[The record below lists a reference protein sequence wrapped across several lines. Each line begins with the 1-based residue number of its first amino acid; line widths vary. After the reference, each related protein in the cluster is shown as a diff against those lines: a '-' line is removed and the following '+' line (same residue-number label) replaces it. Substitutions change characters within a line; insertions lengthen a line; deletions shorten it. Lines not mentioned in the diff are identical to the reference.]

1 MKVICA
7 FDSFKGCMTS
17 LEAGEAAKRG
27 VMSAMPGC
35 MVSVMPMAD
44 GGEGTI
50 DAIRSMTGGREVPIR
65 VLDPLIRER
74 KSKYVMDCDSATA
87 YVEIA
92 QCAGLTML
100 TPDERD
106 AMRTSSYGLGMAMAK
121 AIEAGAKHITICLGG
136 SATNDA
142 ALGALQALGLKVYTE
157 NGLLNRPV
165 TGADLINITDVD
177 SKALEQL
184 KSLCDITVLYDADIP
199 FCGPM
204 GAVRLYAP
212 QKGVKAEDLNGLER
226 GMENVREVVER
237 KTGVKAESVK
247 GAGAAGGAGY
257 GLAALA
263 GAKMESGID
272 YMLSLSDFDARLAET
287 SIVLTGEGKA
297 DIQTLQ
303 GKVSAGILSH
313 ARKRGVPVWLFA
325 GKVEDREALLNA
337 GFERVVD
344 INAAQ
349 DTAQDPMDN
358 TVARRRL
365 ENAVRCTA
373 EDKIKKL
380 RRLCEE
386 LRMCVLFL

>member
-27 VMSAMPGC
+27 VMGAMPGC

-50 DAIRSMTGGREVPIR
+50 DAIRSMIGGREVPIR
-65 VLDPLIRER
+65 VLDPLLRER
-74 KSKYVMDCDSATA
+74 ESEYVMDCDGETA
-87 YVEIA
+87 YIEMA

-106 AMRTSSYGLGMAMAK
+106 AMHTSSYGLGMAMVK

-136 SATNDA
+136 SATNDV
-142 ALGALQALGLKVYTE
+142 ALGALQALGLQIYTE

-177 SKALEQL
+177 STALEQL
-184 KSLCDITVLYDADIP
+184 KSQCDITVLYDADIP

-212 QKGVKAEDLNGLER
+212 QKGVKAEDLDGLER
-226 GMENVREVVER
+226 GMKNVREVVER
-237 KTGVKAESVK
+237 KTGIKTASVK

-257 GLAALA
+257 GLAAMA

-272 YMLSLSDFDARLAET
+272 YMLSLSGFDARLAET
-287 SIVLTGEGKA
+287 AIVLTGEGKA
-297 DIQTLQ
+297 DSQTLQ

-313 ARKRGVPVWLFA
+313 AWKRGVPVWLFA

-337 GFERVVD
+337 GFEKVVD
-344 INAAQ
+344 INAGQ

-380 RRLCEE
+380 RRLCD
-386 LRMCVLFL
+386 RS

>member
-1 MKVICA
+1 
-7 FDSFKGCMTS
+7 MTS
-17 LEAGEAAKRG
+17 LEAGEAAKHG
-27 VMSAMPGC
+27 MLSAMPGC

-50 DAIRSMTGGREVPIR
+50 DAIRSMTGGCEVPIR

-142 ALGALQALGLKVYTE
+142 ALGALQALGLQIYTE

-177 SKALEQL
+177 STALEQL
-184 KSLCDITVLYDADIP
+184 KSQCDITVLYDADIP

-212 QKGVKAEDLNGLER
+212 QKGVKAEDLDILER
-226 GMENVREVVER
+226 GMKNVLEVIER

-272 YMLSLSDFDARLAET
+272 YMLSLSDFDAQLAET
-287 SIVLTGEGKA
+287 TIVLTGEGKA

-344 INAAQ
+344 INAGQ

-380 RRLCEE
+380 RRLCD
-386 LRMCVLFL
+386 RS

>member
-27 VMSAMPGC
+27 VMGAMPGC

-65 VLDPLIRER
+65 VLDPLLRER
-74 KSKYVMDCDSATA
+74 ESEYVMDCDGETA
-87 YVEIA
+87 YIEMA

-100 TPDERD
+100 TPGERD
-106 AMRTSSYGLGMAMAK
+106 AMHTSSYGLGMAMAK

-142 ALGALQALGLKVYTE
+142 ALGALQAFGLQIYTE

-177 SKALEQL
+177 STALEQL
-184 KSLCDITVLYDADIP
+184 KSQCDITVLYDADIP

-212 QKGVKAEDLNGLER
+212 QKGVKAEVLDGLER
-226 GMENVREVVER
+226 GMKNVREVVER
-237 KTGVKAESVK
+237 ETGIKTASVK

-257 GLAALA
+257 GLAAMA

-272 YMLSLSDFDARLAET
+272 YMLSLSGFDARLDET
-287 SIVLTGEGKA
+287 AIVLTGEGKA
-297 DIQTLQ
+297 DSQTLQ

-313 ARKRGVPVWLFA
+313 TRKRGVPVWLFA
-325 GKVEDREALLNA
+325 GKVEDSEELLNA
-337 GFERVVD
+337 GFEKVVD
-344 INAAQ
+344 INAGQ
-349 DTAQDPMDN
+349 DTAQDPMN
-358 TVARRRL
+358 NATARQRL
-365 ENAVRCTA
+365 ENAVRRTV

-380 RRLCEE
+380 RRLCD
-386 LRMCVLFL
+386 RS

>member
-1 MKVICA
+1 
-7 FDSFKGCMTS
+7 MTS
-17 LEAGEAAKRG
+17 LEAGEAAKHG
-27 VMSAMPGC
+27 MLSAMPGC

-50 DAIRSMTGGREVPIR
+50 DAIRSMTGGCEVPIR
-65 VLDPLIRER
+65 VLDPLLCERE
-74 KSKYVMDCDSATA
+74 SKFVMDCDGETA

-121 AIEAGAKHITICLGG
+121 AIEAGTKHITICLGG

-142 ALGALQALGLKVYTE
+142 AMGALQAFGLKVYTRD
-157 NGLLNRPV
+157 GTLNRPV

-177 SKALEQL
+177 STALEQL
-184 KSLCDITVLYDADIP
+184 KSQCDITVLYDADIP

-212 QKGVKAEDLNGLER
+212 QKSVKAMDLDGLER
-226 GMENVREVVER
+226 GMKNVLEVIEL
-237 KTGVKAESVK
+237 KTGVKAASAK

-257 GLAALA
+257 GLAAMT

-272 YMLSLSDFDARLAET
+272 YMLSLSDFDAILDET
-287 SIVLTGEGKA
+287 AIVLTGEGKA
-297 DIQTLQ
+297 DSQTLQ

-313 ARKRGVPVWLFA
+313 ARNRGVPVWLFA
-325 GKVEDREALLNA
+325 GKVENKDALLKA
-337 GFERVVD
+337 GFEEIID
-344 INAAQ
+344 INAGQ
-349 DTAQDPMDN
+349 DTGQDSLN
-358 TVARRRL
+358 NAIAKQRL
-365 ENAVRCTA
+365 ENAVRRTV

-380 RRLCEE
+380 RRLCD
-386 LRMCVLFL
+386 RS

>member
-17 LEAGEAAKRG
+17 LEAGEAAKHG
-27 VMSAMPGC
+27 MLSAMPGC

-50 DAIRSMTGGREVPIR
+50 DAIRSMIGGREVPIR
-65 VLDPLIRER
+65 VLDPLLRER
-74 KSKYVMDCDSATA
+74 ESEYVMDCDGETA
-87 YVEIA
+87 YIEMA

-106 AMRTSSYGLGMAMAK
+106 AMHTSSYGLGMAMAK

-142 ALGALQALGLKVYTE
+142 ALGALQALGLQIYTE

-165 TGADLINITDVD
+165 IGADLINITDVD
-177 SKALEQL
+177 STALEQL
-184 KSLCDITVLYDADIP
+184 KSQCDITVLYDADIP

-212 QKGVKAEDLNGLER
+212 QKSVKAMDLDGLER
-226 GMENVREVVER
+226 GMKNVLEVIEL
-237 KTGVKAESVK
+237 KTGVKAASAK

-257 GLAALA
+257 GLAAMT

-287 SIVLTGEGKA
+287 AIVLTGEGKA
-297 DIQTLQ
+297 DSQTLQ

-313 ARKRGVPVWLFA
+313 ARNRGVPVWLFA
-325 GKVEDREALLNA
+325 GKVENKDALLKA
-337 GFERVVD
+337 GFEEIID
-344 INAAQ
+344 INAGQ
-349 DTAQDPMDN
+349 DTGQDSLN
-358 TVARRRL
+358 NAIAKQRL
-365 ENAVRCTA
+365 ENAVRRTV

-380 RRLCEE
+380 RRLCD
-386 LRMCVLFL
+386 RS

>member
-27 VMSAMPGC
+27 VMGAMPGC

-65 VLDPLIRER
+65 VLDPLLRER
-74 KSKYVMDCDSATA
+74 ESEYVMDCDGATA
-87 YVEIA
+87 YIEMA

-100 TPDERD
+100 TPGERD
-106 AMRTSSYGLGMAMAK
+106 AMHTSSYGLGMAMAK

-142 ALGALQALGLKVYTE
+142 ALGALQALGLKVYTRD
-157 NGLLNRPV
+157 GILNRPV
-165 TGADLINITDVD
+165 TGTYLIDITDIDATELD
-177 SKALEQL
+177 SL
-184 KSLCDITVLYDADIP
+184 KIQCDITVLYDADIP

-212 QKGVKAEDLNGLER
+212 QKGVKAEDLDGLER
-226 GMENVREVVER
+226 GMKNVREVVER
-237 KTGVKAESVK
+237 KTGIKTASVK

-257 GLAALA
+257 GLAAMA

-272 YMLSLSDFDARLAET
+272 YMLSLSGFDARLAET
-287 SIVLTGEGKA
+287 AIVLTGEGKA
-297 DIQTLQ
+297 DSQTLQ

-313 ARKRGVPVWLFA
+313 TRKRGVPVWLFA
-325 GKVEDREALLNA
+325 GKVEDREELLNA
-337 GFERVVD
+337 GFEKVVD
-344 INAAQ
+344 INAGQ

-365 ENAVRCTA
+365 ENAVRRA
-373 EDKIKKL
+373 VEDKIKKL
-380 RRLCEE
+380 RRLCD
-386 LRMCVLFL
+386 RS

>member
-50 DAIRSMTGGREVPIR
+50 DAIRSMTGGCEVPIQ
-65 VLDPLIRER
+65 VLDPLLRECE
-74 KSKYVMDCDSATA
+74 SEYVMDCDSDTA
-87 YVEIA
+87 YIEMA

-100 TPDERD
+100 TPGERD
-106 AMRTSSYGLGMAMAK
+106 AMHTSSYGLGMAMVK

-136 SATNDA
+136 SATNDVA
-142 ALGALQALGLKVYTE
+142 MGALQALGLRVYTRD
-157 NGLLNRPV
+157 GILNRPV

-177 SKALEQL
+177 STALEQL
-184 KSLCDITVLYDADIP
+184 KSQCDITVLYDADIP

-212 QKGVKAEDLNGLER
+212 QKGVKAMDLDGLER
-226 GMENVREVVER
+226 GMKNVLEVIEL
-237 KTGVKAESVK
+237 KTGVKAASVK

-257 GLAALA
+257 GLAAIA

-272 YMLSLSDFDARLAET
+272 YMLSLSDFDAILDET
-287 SIVLTGEGKA
+287 AIVLTGEGKA
-297 DIQTLQ
+297 DSQTLQ

-313 ARKRGVPVWLFA
+313 ARNRGVPVWLFA
-325 GKVEDREALLNA
+325 GKVENKDALLKA
-337 GFERVVD
+337 GFGKVID
-344 INAAQ
+344 INAGQ
-349 DTAQDPMDN
+349 DTAQDSLN
-358 TVARRRL
+358 NAIALQRL
-365 ENAVRCTA
+365 ENAVRRTA

-380 RRLCEE
+380 RRLCD
-386 LRMCVLFL
+386 RS

>member
-27 VMSAMPGC
+27 VMGAMPGC

-65 VLDPLIRER
+65 VLDPLLRER
-74 KSKYVMDCDSATA
+74 ESEYVMDCDSESA
-87 YVEIA
+87 YVEMA

-100 TPDERD
+100 APDERD

-142 ALGALQALGLKVYTE
+142 ALGALQALGLKVYTRD
-157 NGLLNRPV
+157 GILNRPV
-165 TGADLINITDVD
+165 TGTDLIDITEIDATELD
-177 SKALEQL
+177 SL
-184 KSLCDITVLYDADIP
+184 KIQCDITVLYDADIP

-212 QKGVKAEDLNGLER
+212 QKGVKAEDLDILER
-226 GMENVREVVER
+226 GMKNVREEVER
-237 KTGVKAESVK
+237 KTGIKTASVK

-257 GLAALA
+257 GLAAMA

-272 YMLSLSDFDARLAET
+272 YMLSLSGFYARLDET
-287 SIVLTGEGKA
+287 AIVLTGEGKA
-297 DIQTLQ
+297 DSQTLQ

-313 ARKRGVPVWLFA
+313 AWKRGVPVWLFA
-325 GKVEDREALLNA
+325 GKVENREALLNA
-337 GFERVVD
+337 GFEKVVD
-344 INAAQ
+344 INAGQ

-380 RRLCEE
+380 RRLCD
-386 LRMCVLFL
+386 RS

>member
-27 VMSAMPGC
+27 VMGAMPGC

-65 VLDPLIRER
+65 VLDPLLRER
-74 KSKYVMDCDSATA
+74 ESEYVMDCDSESA
-87 YVEIA
+87 YVEMA

-100 TPDERD
+100 APDERD
-106 AMRTSSYGLGMAMAK
+106 AMHTSSYGLGMAMAK

-142 ALGALQALGLKVYTE
+142 ALGALQALGLQIYTE

-177 SKALEQL
+177 STALEQL
-184 KSLCDITVLYDADIP
+184 KSQCDITVLYDADIP

-212 QKGVKAEDLNGLER
+212 QKGVKAEDLDILER
-226 GMENVREVVER
+226 GMKNVREVVER
-237 KTGVKAESVK
+237 KTGIKTASVK

-257 GLAALA
+257 GLAAMA

-272 YMLSLSDFDARLAET
+272 YMLSLSDFDAILDET
-287 SIVLTGEGKA
+287 AIVLTGEGKA
-297 DIQTLQ
+297 DSQTLQ
-303 GKVSAGILSH
+303 GKVSAGILNH
-313 ARKRGVPVWLFA
+313 ARNRGVPVWLFA
-325 GKVEDREALLNA
+325 GKVENKDALLKA
-337 GFERVVD
+337 GFEEIID
-344 INAAQ
+344 INAGQDAGQ
-349 DTAQDPMDN
+349 DTAQDSLN
-358 TVARRRL
+358 NAIAKQRL
-365 ENAVRCTA
+365 ENAVRRTV

-380 RRLCEE
+380 RRQCD
-386 LRMCVLFL
+386 RS

>member
-17 LEAGEAAKRG
+17 LEAGEAAKHG
-27 VMSAMPGC
+27 ILSAMLDC

-50 DAIRSMTGGREVPIR
+50 DAIRSMTSGREVPIR
-65 VLDPLIRER
+65 VLDPLLRER
-74 KSKYVMDCDSATA
+74 ECEYVMDCDSESA
-87 YVEIA
+87 YVEMA

-100 TPDERD
+100 APDERD

-142 ALGALQALGLKVYTE
+142 ALGALQALGLQIYTE

-177 SKALEQL
+177 STALEQL
-184 KSLCDITVLYDADIP
+184 KSQCDITVLYDADIP

-212 QKGVKAEDLNGLER
+212 QKGVKAEDLDGLER
-226 GMENVREVVER
+226 GMKNVREVVER
-237 KTGVKAESVK
+237 KTGIKTASEK

-257 GLAALA
+257 GLAAMA

-272 YMLSLSDFDARLAET
+272 YMLSLSGFDARLAET
-287 SIVLTGEGKA
+287 AIVLTGEGKA
-297 DIQTLQ
+297 DSQTLQ

-313 ARKRGVPVWLFA
+313 ARNRGVPVWLFA

-344 INAAQ
+344 INAGQ

-380 RRLCEE
+380 RRLCD
-386 LRMCVLFL
+386 RS

>member
-1 MKVICA
+1 
-7 FDSFKGCMTS
+7 MTS

-27 VMSAMPGC
+27 LMSAMPGC

-65 VLDPLIRER
+65 VLDPLLREHE
-74 KSKYVMDCDSATA
+74 SEYVMDCDGETV
-87 YVEIA
+87 YIEMA

-100 TPDERD
+100 TPGERD
-106 AMRTSSYGLGMAMAK
+106 AMHTSSYGLGMAMVK

-136 SATNDA
+136 SATNDVA
-142 ALGALQALGLKVYTE
+142 MGALQALGLRVYTRD
-157 NGLLNRPV
+157 GILNRPV

-177 SKALEQL
+177 STALEQL
-184 KSLCDITVLYDADIP
+184 KSQCDITVLYDADIP

-212 QKGVKAEDLNGLER
+212 QKGVKAMDLDDLER
-226 GMENVREVVER
+226 GMKNVLEVIEL
-237 KTGVKAESVK
+237 KTGVKAASVK

-257 GLAALA
+257 GLAAMA

-272 YMLSLSDFDARLAET
+272 YMLSLSDFDAILDET
-287 SIVLTGEGKA
+287 AIVLTGEGKA
-297 DIQTLQ
+297 DSQTLQ

-313 ARKRGVPVWLFA
+313 ARNRGVPVWLFS
-325 GKVEDREALLNA
+325 GKVENKDALLKAGFGKIIVINA
-337 GFERVVD
+337 GQDAE
-344 INAAQ
+344 Q
-349 DTAQDPMDN
+349 DTAQDSLN
-358 TVARRRL
+358 NAIARQRL
-365 ENAVRCTA
+365 ENAVRRTV

-380 RRLCEE
+380 RRLCD
-386 LRMCVLFL
+386 RS

>member
-65 VLDPLIRER
+65 VLDPLLREHE
-74 KSKYVMDCDSATA
+74 SEYVMDCDGETA
-87 YVEIA
+87 YIEMA

-100 TPDERD
+100 IPGERD
-106 AMRTSSYGLGMAMAK
+106 AMRTSSYGLGMAMVK

-142 ALGALQALGLKVYTE
+142 AMGALQALGLKVYTRD
-157 NGLLNRPV
+157 GILNRPV

-177 SKALEQL
+177 STALEQL
-184 KSLCDITVLYDADIP
+184 KSQCDITVLYDADIP

-212 QKGVKAEDLNGLER
+212 QKGVKAEDLDGLER
-226 GMENVREVVER
+226 GMKNVREVVER
-237 KTGVKAESVK
+237 KTGIKTASVK

-257 GLAALA
+257 GLAAMA

-272 YMLSLSDFDARLAET
+272 YMLSLSDFDAILDET
-287 SIVLTGEGKA
+287 AIVLTGEGKA
-297 DIQTLQ
+297 DSQTLQ

-313 ARKRGVPVWLFA
+313 ARNRGVPVWLFA
-325 GKVEDREALLNA
+325 GKVENKDALLKA
-337 GFERVVD
+337 GFGKIID
-344 INAAQ
+344 INAGQDAEQ
-349 DTAQDPMDN
+349 DTAQDSLN
-358 TVARRRL
+358 NAIARQRL
-365 ENAVRCTA
+365 ENAVRRTV

-380 RRLCEE
+380 RRLCD
-386 LRMCVLFL
+386 RS

>member
-50 DAIRSMTGGREVPIR
+50 DAIRSMTGGCEVPIR
-65 VLDPLIRER
+65 VLDPLLCERE
-74 KSKYVMDCDSATA
+74 SKFVMDCDGETA

-142 ALGALQALGLKVYTE
+142 ALGALQALGLQIYTE

-177 SKALEQL
+177 STALEQL
-184 KSLCDITVLYDADIP
+184 KSQCDITVLYDADIP

-212 QKGVKAEDLNGLER
+212 QKGVKAEDLDILER
-226 GMENVREVVER
+226 GMKNVLEVIER

-272 YMLSLSDFDARLAET
+272 YMLSLSDFDAQLAET
-287 SIVLTGEGKA
+287 TIVLTGEGKA

-344 INAAQ
+344 INAGQ

-380 RRLCEE
+380 RRLCD
-386 LRMCVLFL
+386 RS

>member
-50 DAIRSMTGGREVPIR
+50 DAIRSMTGGCEVPIR
-65 VLDPLIRER
+65 VLDPLLRECE
-74 KSKYVMDCDSATA
+74 SEYVMDCDSDTA
-87 YVEIA
+87 YIEMA

-100 TPDERD
+100 TPGERD
-106 AMRTSSYGLGMAMAK
+106 AMHTSSYGLGMAMVKAK
-121 AIEAGAKHITICLGG
+121 EAGAKHITICLGG
-136 SATNDA
+136 SATNDVA
-142 ALGALQALGLKVYTE
+142 MGALQALGLRVYTRD
-157 NGLLNRPV
+157 GILNRPV

-177 SKALEQL
+177 STALEQL
-184 KSLCDITVLYDADIP
+184 KSQCDITVLYDADIP

-212 QKGVKAEDLNGLER
+212 QKGVKAMDLDGLER
-226 GMENVREVVER
+226 GMKNVLEVIEL
-237 KTGVKAESVK
+237 KTGVKAASVK

-257 GLAALA
+257 GLAAIA

-272 YMLSLSDFDARLAET
+272 YMLSLSDFDAILDET
-287 SIVLTGEGKA
+287 AIVLTGEGKA
-297 DIQTLQ
+297 DSQTLQ

-313 ARKRGVPVWLFA
+313 ARNRGVPVWLFA
-325 GKVEDREALLNA
+325 GKVENKDALLKA
-337 GFERVVD
+337 GFGKVID
-344 INAAQ
+344 INAGQ
-349 DTAQDPMDN
+349 DTAQDSLN
-358 TVARRRL
+358 NAIARQRL
-365 ENAVRCTA
+365 ENAVRRTV

-380 RRLCEE
+380 RRLCD
-386 LRMCVLFL
+386 RS

>member
-65 VLDPLIRER
+65 VLDPLLRER
-74 KSKYVMDCDSATA
+74 ESEYVMDWDGATA
-87 YVEIA
+87 YIEMA

-142 ALGALQALGLKVYTE
+142 ALGALQAVGLKVYTRD
-157 NGLLNRPV
+157 GILNRPV
-165 TGADLINITDVD
+165 TGTDLIDITDIDATELD
-177 SKALEQL
+177 SL
-184 KSLCDITVLYDADIP
+184 KIQCDITVLYDADIP

-212 QKGVKAEDLNGLER
+212 QKGVKAEDLDGLER
-226 GMENVREVVER
+226 GMKNVREVVER
-237 KTGVKAESVK
+237 KTGIKTTSVK

-257 GLAALA
+257 GLEAIA

-272 YMLSLSDFDARLAET
+272 YMLSLSGFDAILDET
-287 SIVLTGEGKA
+287 AIVLTGEGKA
-297 DIQTLQ
+297 DSQTLQ

-313 ARKRGVPVWLFA
+313 AWKRGVPVWLFA

-337 GFERVVD
+337 GFEKVVD
-344 INAAQ
+344 INAGQ

-365 ENAVRCTA
+365 ENAVRRTV

-380 RRLCEE
+380 RRLCD
-386 LRMCVLFL
+386 RS

>member
-1 MKVICA
+1 
-7 FDSFKGCMTS
+7 MTS

-65 VLDPLIRER
+65 VLDPLLRER
-74 KSKYVMDCDSATA
+74 ESEYVMDCDSESA
-87 YVEIA
+87 YVEMA

-100 TPDERD
+100 APDERD

-136 SATNDA
+136 SVTNDA
-142 ALGALQALGLKVYTE
+142 AIGALQALGLQIYTE

-177 SKALEQL
+177 STALEQL
-184 KSLCDITVLYDADIP
+184 KSQCDITVLYDADIP

-212 QKGVKAEDLNGLER
+212 QKGVKAEDLDGLER
-226 GMENVREVVER
+226 GMKNVREVVER
-237 KTGVKAESVK
+237 KTGIKTASVK

-257 GLAALA
+257 GLAAMA

-272 YMLSLSDFDARLAET
+272 YMLSLSDFDAILDET
-287 SIVLTGEGKA
+287 AIVLTGEGKA
-297 DIQTLQ
+297 DSQTLQ
-303 GKVSAGILSH
+303 GKVSAGILNH

-337 GFERVVD
+337 GFEKVVD
-344 INAAQ
+344 INAGQ

-380 RRLCEE
+380 RRLCD
-386 LRMCVLFL
+386 RS

>member
-50 DAIRSMTGGREVPIR
+50 DAIRSMTGAREVPIR
-65 VLDPLIRER
+65 VLDPLLRER
-74 KSKYVMDCDSATA
+74 ESEYVMDCDGETA
-87 YVEIA
+87 YIEMA

-106 AMRTSSYGLGMAMAK
+106 AMHTSSYGLGMAMVK
-121 AIEAGAKHITICLGG
+121 AIESGAKHITICLGG
-136 SATNDA
+136 SATNDVA
-142 ALGALQALGLKVYTE
+142 IGTLQALGLRVYTRD
-157 NGLLNRPV
+157 GILNRPV

-177 SKALEQL
+177 STALEQL
-184 KSLCDITVLYDADIP
+184 KSQCDITVLYDADIP

-212 QKGVKAEDLNGLER
+212 QKGVKAENLDGLER
-226 GMENVREVVER
+226 GMENVREVIER
-237 KTGVKAESVK
+237 QTGVKAESVK

-272 YMLSLSDFDARLAET
+272 YMLSLSDFDVRLAET

-297 DIQTLQ
+297 DSQTLQ

-313 ARKRGVPVWLFA
+313 ARNRGVPVWLFA
-325 GKVEDREALLNA
+325 GKVEDREALLNS
-337 GFERVVD
+337 GFKKVVD
-344 INAAQ
+344 INAGQDSAQ
-349 DTAQDPMDN
+349 DSLDN
-358 TVARRRL
+358 AIAGQRL
-365 ENAVRCTA
+365 ENAVRRTV

-380 RRLCEE
+380 RRLCD
-386 LRMCVLFL
+386 RS

>member
-17 LEAGEAAKRG
+17 LEAGEAAKKG
-27 VMSAMPGC
+27 VMGAMPGC

-65 VLDPLIRER
+65 VLDPLLRER
-74 KSKYVMDCDSATA
+74 ESEYVMDCDGETA
-87 YVEIA
+87 YIEMA
-92 QCAGLTML
+92 QCSGLTML

-142 ALGALQALGLKVYTE
+142 ALGALQALGLKVYTRD
-157 NGLLNRPV
+157 GILNRPV
-165 TGADLINITDVD
+165 TGTDLIDITDIDATELD
-177 SKALEQL
+177 SL
-184 KSLCDITVLYDADIP
+184 KIQCDITVLYDADIP

-212 QKGVKAEDLNGLER
+212 QKGVKAEDLDGLER
-226 GMENVREVVER
+226 GMKNVREVVER
-237 KTGVKAESVK
+237 KTGIKTASVK

-257 GLAALA
+257 GLAAIA
-263 GAKMESGID
+263 GAKMESGIE
-272 YMLSLSDFDARLAET
+272 YMLSLSDFDAILDEIA
-287 SIVLTGEGKA
+287 IVLTGEGKA
-297 DIQTLQ
+297 DSQTLQ

-313 ARKRGVPVWLFA
+313 ARNQGVPVWLFS
-325 GKVEDREALLNA
+325 GKVENKDALLKA
-337 GFERVVD
+337 GFGKVID
-344 INAAQ
+344 INAGQ

-365 ENAVRCTA
+365 ENAVRRTV

-380 RRLCEE
+380 RRLCD
-386 LRMCVLFL
+386 RS

>member
-50 DAIRSMTGGREVPIR
+50 DAIRSMTGGCEVPIR
-65 VLDPLIRER
+65 VLDPLLRER
-74 KSKYVMDCDSATA
+74 ESEYVMDCDGATA
-87 YVEIA
+87 YIEMA

-100 TPDERD
+100 TPGERD
-106 AMRTSSYGLGMAMAK
+106 AMHTSSYGLGMAMAK

-136 SATNDA
+136 SATNDVA
-142 ALGALQALGLKVYTE
+142 MGALQALGLKVYTRD
-157 NGLLNRPV
+157 GILNRPV
-165 TGADLINITDVD
+165 TGTDLIDITDIDATELD
-177 SKALEQL
+177 SL
-184 KSLCDITVLYDADIP
+184 KIQCDITVLYDADIP

-212 QKGVKAEDLNGLER
+212 QKGVKAMDLDGLER
-226 GMENVREVVER
+226 GMKNVLEVIEL
-237 KTGVKAESVK
+237 KTGVKAASVK

-257 GLAALA
+257 GLAAIA

-272 YMLSLSDFDARLAET
+272 YMLSLSDFDAILDET
-287 SIVLTGEGKA
+287 AIVLTGEGKA
-297 DIQTLQ
+297 DSQTLQ

-313 ARKRGVPVWLFA
+313 ARNRGVPVWLFA
-325 GKVEDREALLNA
+325 GKVENKDALLKA
-337 GFERVVD
+337 GFGKVID
-344 INAAQ
+344 INAGQ
-349 DTAQDPMDN
+349 DTAQDSLN
-358 TVARRRL
+358 NAIALQRL
-365 ENAVRCTA
+365 ENAVRRTA

-380 RRLCEE
+380 RRLCD
-386 LRMCVLFL
+386 RS

>member
-27 VMSAMPGC
+27 VISAMPGC
-35 MVSVMPMAD
+35 KVSVMPMAD

-65 VLDPLIRER
+65 VLDPLLRER
-74 KSKYVMDCDSATA
+74 ESEYVMDCDGEIA
-87 YVEIA
+87 YIEMA

-100 TPDERD
+100 APGERD

-121 AIEAGAKHITICLGG
+121 AMEAGAKRITICLGG

-142 ALGALQALGLKVYTE
+142 ALGALQALGLRVYTRD
-157 NGLLNRPV
+157 GILNRPV
-165 TGADLINITDVD
+165 TGTDLINITDVD
-177 SKALEQL
+177 STALEQL
-184 KSLCDITVLYDADIP
+184 KSQCDITVLYDADIP

-212 QKGVKAEDLNGLER
+212 QKGVKAEDLDGLER

-287 SIVLTGEGKA
+287 SIVMTGEGKA
-297 DIQTLQ
+297 DSQTLQ
-303 GKVSAGILSH
+303 GKVSAGILRH
-313 ARKRGVPVWLFA
+313 ARNRDVPVWLFA
-325 GKVEDREALLNA
+325 GKVEDREALLKA
-337 GFERVVD
+337 GFGKIID
-344 INAAQ
+344 INAGQDSAQ
-349 DTAQDPMDN
+349 DSLDN
-358 TVARRRL
+358 AIAGQRL
-365 ENAVRCTA
+365 ENAVRRTV

-380 RRLCEE
+380 RRLCD
-386 LRMCVLFL
+386 RS

>member
-17 LEAGEAAKRG
+17 LEADEAAKHG
-27 VMSAMPGC
+27 MLSAMPGC

-50 DAIRSMTGGREVPIR
+50 DAIRSMTGGREVPVR
-65 VLDPLIRER
+65 VLDPLLRER
-74 KSKYVMDCDSATA
+74 EAEYVMDYDSGTA
-87 YVEIA
+87 YVETA

-100 TPDERD
+100 IPDERD

-121 AIEAGAKHITICLGG
+121 AIESGAKRITICLGG

-142 ALGALQALGLKVYTE
+142 ALGALQTLGLQIYTDK
-157 NGLLNRPV
+157 GLLNRPV
-165 TGADLINITDVD
+165 TGADLIDITDVD
-177 SKALEQL
+177 SVALEQL

-212 QKGVKAEDLNGLER
+212 QKGVKSGNLDILER
-226 GMENVREVVER
+226 GMENVLGVIER
-237 KTGVKAESVK
+237 KTGVKAASVK

-263 GAKMESGID
+263 GGKMESGID
-272 YMLSLSDFDARLAET
+272 YMLALSDFDARLVET

-297 DIQTLQ
+297 DSQTLQ
-303 GKVSAGILSH
+303 GKVSAGILRH
-313 ARKRGVPVWLFA
+313 ARNRGVPVWLFA

-344 INAAQ
+344 INTGQ

-358 TVARRRL
+358 TIAGQRL

-373 EDKIKKL
+373 EDKIKEL
-380 RRLCEE
+380 RRLCD
-386 LRMCVLFL
+386 RS

>member
-50 DAIRSMTGGREVPIR
+50 DAIRSMTGGCEVPIR
-65 VLDPLIRER
+65 VLDPLLRER
-74 KSKYVMDCDSATA
+74 ESEYVMDCEGETA
-87 YVEIA
+87 YIEMA

-100 TPDERD
+100 TPGERD
-106 AMRTSSYGLGMAMAK
+106 AMHTSSYGLGMAMAK

-136 SATNDA
+136 SATNGA
-142 ALGALQALGLKVYTE
+142 ALGALQALGLQIYTE

-177 SKALEQL
+177 STALEQS
-184 KSLCDITVLYDADIP
+184 KSQCDITVLYDADIP

-212 QKGVKAEDLNGLER
+212 QKGVKAEDLDGLER
-226 GMENVREVVER
+226 GMKNVREVVER
-237 KTGVKAESVK
+237 KTGIKTASVK

-257 GLAALA
+257 GLAAMA

-272 YMLSLSDFDARLAET
+272 YMLSLSGFDARLAET
-287 SIVLTGEGKA
+287 AIVLTGEGKA
-297 DIQTLQ
+297 DSQTLQ

-313 ARKRGVPVWLFA
+313 AWKRGVPVWLFA
-325 GKVEDREALLNA
+325 GKVEDREALLNS
-337 GFERVVD
+337 GFEKVID
-344 INAAQ
+344 INAGQ

-365 ENAVRCTA
+365 ENAVRRTV

-380 RRLCEE
+380 RRLCD
-386 LRMCVLFL
+386 RS

>member
-65 VLDPLIRER
+65 VLDPLLRER
-74 KSKYVMDCDSATA
+74 ESEYVMDCDGETA
-87 YVEIA
+87 YIEMA

-100 TPDERD
+100 TPGERD
-106 AMRTSSYGLGMAMAK
+106 AMHTSSYGLGMAMVK

-136 SATNDA
+136 SATNDVA
-142 ALGALQALGLKVYTE
+142 MGALQALGLKVYTRD
-157 NGLLNRPV
+157 GILNRPV
-165 TGADLINITDVD
+165 TGTDLIDITDIDATELD
-177 SKALEQL
+177 SL
-184 KSLCDITVLYDADIP
+184 KIQCDITVLYDADIP

-212 QKGVKAEDLNGLER
+212 QKGVKAEDLDGLER
-226 GMENVREVVER
+226 GMKNVREVVER
-237 KTGVKAESVK
+237 KTGIKTASVK

-257 GLAALA
+257 GLAAMA

-272 YMLSLSDFDARLAET
+272 YMLSLSGFDARLAET
-287 SIVLTGEGKA
+287 AIVLTGEGKA
-297 DIQTLQ
+297 DSQTLQ

-313 ARKRGVPVWLFA
+313 AWKRGVPVWLFA
-325 GKVEDREALLNA
+325 GKVEDSEALLNS
-337 GFERVVD
+337 GFEKVID
-344 INAAQ
+344 INAGQ

-365 ENAVRCTA
+365 ENAVRRTV

-380 RRLCEE
+380 RRLCD
-386 LRMCVLFL
+386 RS

>member
-17 LEAGEAAKRG
+17 LEADEAAKHG
-27 VMSAMPGC
+27 MLSAMPGC

-50 DAIRSMTGGREVPIR
+50 DAIRSMTGGCEVPIR
-65 VLDPLIRER
+65 VLDPLLRER
-74 KSKYVMDCDSATA
+74 ESEYVMDCDGETA
-87 YVEIA
+87 YIEMA

-106 AMRTSSYGLGMAMAK
+106 AMHTSSYGLGMAMVK

-136 SATNDA
+136 SATNDVA
-142 ALGALQALGLKVYTE
+142 MGALQALGLRVYTRD
-157 NGLLNRPV
+157 GILNRPV

-177 SKALEQL
+177 STALEQL
-184 KSLCDITVLYDADIP
+184 KSQCDITVLYDADIP

-212 QKGVKAEDLNGLER
+212 QKGVKAMDLDGLER
-226 GMENVREVVER
+226 GMMNVLEVIEL
-237 KTGVKAESVK
+237 KTGVKAASVK

-257 GLAALA
+257 GLAAIA

-272 YMLSLSDFDARLAET
+272 YMLSLSDFDAQLAET
-287 SIVLTGEGKA
+287 TIVLTGEGKA
-297 DIQTLQ
+297 DSQTLQ

-313 ARKRGVPVWLFA
+313 ARNRGVPVWLFA
-325 GKVEDREALLNA
+325 GKVENKDALLKA
-337 GFERVVD
+337 GFGKVID
-344 INAAQ
+344 INAGQ
-349 DTAQDPMDN
+349 DTAQDSLN
-358 TVARRRL
+358 NAIALQRL
-365 ENAVRCTA
+365 ENAVRRTA

-380 RRLCEE
+380 RRLCD
-386 LRMCVLFL
+386 RS

>member
-1 MKVICA
+1 
-7 FDSFKGCMTS
+7 MTS

-35 MVSVMPMAD
+35 MVSVLPMAD

-50 DAIRSMTGGREVPIR
+50 DAIRSMTGGRDVPIR
-65 VLDPLIRER
+65 VLDPLLRER
-74 KSKYVMDCDSATA
+74 ESKYVMDCDGETA
-87 YVEIA
+87 YIEMA

-100 TPDERD
+100 TPGERD
-106 AMRTSSYGLGMAMAK
+106 AMHTSSYGLGMAK

-142 ALGALQALGLKVYTE
+142 ALGALQALGLKVYTRD
-157 NGLLNRPV
+157 GILNRPV
-165 TGADLINITDVD
+165 TGTDLIDITDIDATELD
-177 SKALEQL
+177 SL
-184 KSLCDITVLYDADIP
+184 KIQCDITVLYDADIP

-212 QKGVKAEDLNGLER
+212 QKGVKAMDLDGLER
-226 GMENVREVVER
+226 GMKNVLEVIEL
-237 KTGVKAESVK
+237 KTGVKAASVK

-272 YMLSLSDFDARLAET
+272 NMLSLSDFNAMLDGTA
-287 SIVLTGEGKA
+287 IVLTGEGKA
-297 DIQTLQ
+297 DSQTLQ

-325 GKVEDREALLNA
+325 GKVEDRAALLNS
-337 GFERVVD
+337 GFEKVVD
-344 INAAQ
+344 INAGQ
-349 DTAQDPMDN
+349 DTAQDSLN
-358 TVARRRL
+358 NAIAGQRL
-365 ENAVRCTA
+365 ENAVRRMA

-380 RRLCEE
+380 RRQCD
-386 LRMCVLFL
+386 RS

>member
-17 LEAGEAAKRG
+17 LEAGEAAKHG
-27 VMSAMPGC
+27 ILSAMLDC

-50 DAIRSMTGGREVPIR
+50 DAIRSMTSGREVPIR
-65 VLDPLIRER
+65 VLDPLLRER
-74 KSKYVMDCDSATA
+74 ESEYVMDCDSESA
-87 YVEIA
+87 YVEMA

-100 TPDERD
+100 APDERD

-142 ALGALQALGLKVYTE
+142 ALGALQALGLQIYTE

-177 SKALEQL
+177 STALEQL
-184 KSLCDITVLYDADIP
+184 KSQCDITVLYDADIP

-212 QKGVKAEDLNGLER
+212 QKGVKAEDLDGLER
-226 GMENVREVVER
+226 GMKNVREVVER
-237 KTGVKAESVK
+237 KTGIKTASEK

-257 GLAALA
+257 GLAAMA

-272 YMLSLSDFDARLAET
+272 YMLSLSGFDARLAET
-287 SIVLTGEGKA
+287 AIVLTGEGKA
-297 DIQTLQ
+297 DSQTLQ

-313 ARKRGVPVWLFA
+313 ARNRGVPVWLFA

-344 INAAQ
+344 INAGQ

-380 RRLCEE
+380 RRLCD
-386 LRMCVLFL
+386 RS

>member
-17 LEAGEAAKRG
+17 LEAGEAAKKG
-27 VMSAMPGC
+27 VMGAMPGC

-65 VLDPLIRER
+65 VLDPLLRER
-74 KSKYVMDCDSATA
+74 ESEYVMDCDGETA
-87 YVEIA
+87 YIEMA

-142 ALGALQALGLKVYTE
+142 ALGALQALGLKVYTRD
-157 NGLLNRPV
+157 GILNRPV
-165 TGADLINITDVD
+165 TGTDLIDITDIDATELD
-177 SKALEQL
+177 SL
-184 KSLCDITVLYDADIP
+184 KIQCDITVLYDADIP

-212 QKGVKAEDLNGLER
+212 QKGVKAEDLDGLER
-226 GMENVREVVER
+226 GMKNVREVVER
-237 KTGVKAESVK
+237 KTGIKTASVK

-257 GLAALA
+257 GLAAIA
-263 GAKMESGID
+263 GAKMESGIE
-272 YMLSLSDFDARLAET
+272 YMLSLSDFDAILDEIA
-287 SIVLTGEGKA
+287 IVLTGEGKA
-297 DIQTLQ
+297 DSQTLQ

-313 ARKRGVPVWLFA
+313 ARNQGVPVWLFS
-325 GKVEDREALLNA
+325 GKVENKDALLKA
-337 GFERVVD
+337 GFGKVVD
-344 INAAQ
+344 INAGQ

-380 RRLCEE
+380 RRLCD
-386 LRMCVLFL
+386 RS

>member
-27 VMSAMPGC
+27 VMSAKPGC
-35 MVSVMPMAD
+35 MVSVMSMAD

-65 VLDPLIRER
+65 VLDPLLRER
-74 KSKYVMDCDSATA
+74 ESEYVMDWDGETA
-87 YVEIA
+87 YIEMA

-142 ALGALQALGLKVYTE
+142 ALGALQALGLKVYTRD
-157 NGLLNRPV
+157 GILNRPV
-165 TGADLINITDVD
+165 TGTDLIDITDIDATELD
-177 SKALEQL
+177 SL
-184 KSLCDITVLYDADIP
+184 KIQCDITVLYDADIP

-212 QKGVKAEDLNGLER
+212 QKGVKAEDLDGLER
-226 GMENVREVVER
+226 GMKNVREVVER
-237 KTGVKAESVK
+237 KTGIKTTSVK

-257 GLAALA
+257 GLAAMA

-272 YMLSLSDFDARLAET
+272 YMLSLSGFDARLAET
-287 SIVLTGEGKA
+287 AIVFTGEGKA
-297 DIQTLQ
+297 DSQTLQ

-313 ARKRGVPVWLFA
+313 AWKRGVPVWLFA
-325 GKVEDREALLNA
+325 GKVEDSEALLNS
-337 GFERVVD
+337 GFEKVID
-344 INAAQ
+344 INAGQ

-365 ENAVRCTA
+365 ENAVRRTV

-380 RRLCEE
+380 RRLCD
-386 LRMCVLFL
+386 RS

>member
-17 LEAGEAAKRG
+17 LEACEAAKHG
-27 VMSAMPGC
+27 ILSAMLDC

-50 DAIRSMTGGREVPIR
+50 DAIRSMTSGREVPIR
-65 VLDPLIRER
+65 VLDPLLRER
-74 KSKYVMDCDSATA
+74 ESEYVMDCDSESA
-87 YVEIA
+87 YVEMA

-100 TPDERD
+100 APDERD

-142 ALGALQALGLKVYTE
+142 ALGALQALGLQIYTE

-177 SKALEQL
+177 STALEQL
-184 KSLCDITVLYDADIP
+184 KSQCDITVLYDADIP

-212 QKGVKAEDLNGLER
+212 QKGVKAEDLDGLER
-226 GMENVREVVER
+226 GMKNVREVVER
-237 KTGVKAESVK
+237 KTGIKTASEK

-257 GLAALA
+257 GLAAMA

-272 YMLSLSDFDARLAET
+272 YMLSLSGFDARLAET
-287 SIVLTGEGKA
+287 AIVLTGEGKA
-297 DIQTLQ
+297 DSQTLQ

-313 ARKRGVPVWLFA
+313 ARNRGVPVWLFA

-344 INAAQ
+344 INAGQ

-380 RRLCEE
+380 RRLCD
-386 LRMCVLFL
+386 RS

>member
-27 VMSAMPGC
+27 IISAMPGC
-35 MVSVMPMAD
+35 AVSVMPMAD

-50 DAIRSMTGGREVPIR
+50 NAIRSMTGGREVAIR
-65 VLDPLIRER
+65 VLDPLLRECE
-74 KSKYVMDCDSATA
+74 SKYVMDCDSETA
-87 YVEIA
+87 YVEMA

-100 TPDERD
+100 TPGERD
-106 AMRTSSYGLGMAMAK
+106 AMHTSSYGLGMAMAK

-142 ALGALQALGLKVYTE
+142 ALGALQALGLQIYTE

-177 SKALEQL
+177 STALEQL
-184 KSLCDITVLYDADIP
+184 KSQCDITVLYDADIP

-204 GAVRLYAP
+204 SAVRLYAP
-212 QKGVKAEDLNGLER
+212 QKGVKSEDLDILER
-226 GMENVREVVER
+226 GMENVREVIEL
-237 KTGVKAESVK
+237 KTGIKTASVK

-263 GAKMESGID
+263 GAKMKSGID
-272 YMLSLSDFDARLAET
+272 YMLSLSDFDAILDDTA
-287 SIVLTGEGKA
+287 IVLTGEGKA
-297 DIQTLQ
+297 DSQTLQ

-313 ARKRGVPVWLFA
+313 ARKRSVPVWLFA
-325 GKVEDREALLNA
+325 GKVEDSEALLNS
-337 GFERVVD
+337 GFEKVVD
-344 INAAQ
+344 INDDQ
-349 DTAQDPMDN
+349 DTAQDPMN
-358 TVARRRL
+358 NATARQRL

-373 EDKIKKL
+373 EDKIKEL
-380 RRLCEE
+380 RRQCD
-386 LRMCVLFL
+386 RS

>member
-27 VMSAMPGC
+27 VMSAKPGC
-35 MVSVMPMAD
+35 MVSVMSMAD

-65 VLDPLIRER
+65 VLDPLLRER
-74 KSKYVMDCDSATA
+74 ESEYVMDCDGATA
-87 YVEIA
+87 YIEMA

-142 ALGALQALGLKVYTE
+142 ALGALQAFGLKVYTRD
-157 NGLLNRPV
+157 GILNRPV
-165 TGADLINITDVD
+165 TGTDLIDITDIDATELD
-177 SKALEQL
+177 SL
-184 KSLCDITVLYDADIP
+184 KIKCDITVLYDADIP

-212 QKGVKAEDLNGLER
+212 QKGVKAEDLDGLER
-226 GMENVREVVER
+226 GMKNVREVVER
-237 KTGVKAESVK
+237 KTGIKTASVK

-257 GLAALA
+257 GLAAMA

-272 YMLSLSDFDARLAET
+272 YMLSLSGFDARLAET
-287 SIVLTGEGKA
+287 AIVLTGEGKA
-297 DIQTLQ
+297 DSQTLQ

-313 ARKRGVPVWLFA
+313 AWKRGVPVWLFA
-325 GKVEDREALLNA
+325 GKVENSEALLNS
-337 GFERVVD
+337 GFEKVID
-344 INAAQ
+344 INAGQ

-365 ENAVRCTA
+365 ENAVRRTV

-380 RRLCEE
+380 RRLCD
-386 LRMCVLFL
+386 RS

>member
-17 LEAGEAAKRG
+17 LEAGEAAKKG
-27 VMSAMPGC
+27 VMGAMPGC

-65 VLDPLIRER
+65 VLDPLLRER
-74 KSKYVMDCDSATA
+74 ESEYVMDCDGETA
-87 YVEIA
+87 YIEMA

-136 SATNDA
+136 SATNDVA
-142 ALGALQALGLKVYTE
+142 MGALQALGLKVYTRD
-157 NGLLNRPV
+157 GVLNRPV
-165 TGADLINITDVD
+165 TGTDLIDITDID
-177 SKALEQL
+177 ATELNSL
-184 KSLCDITVLYDADIP
+184 KIQCDITVLYDADIP

-212 QKGVKAEDLNGLER
+212 QKGVKAEDLDGLER
-226 GMENVREVVER
+226 GMKNVREVVER
-237 KTGVKAESVK
+237 KTGIKTASVK

-257 GLAALA
+257 GLAAMA

-272 YMLSLSDFDARLAET
+272 YMLSLSGFDARLVET
-287 SIVLTGEGKA
+287 AIVLTGEGKA
-297 DIQTLQ
+297 DSQTLQ

-313 ARKRGVPVWLFA
+313 AWKRGVPVWLFA
-325 GKVEDREALLNA
+325 GKVEDSEALLNS
-337 GFERVVD
+337 GFEKVID
-344 INAAQ
+344 INAGQ

-365 ENAVRCTA
+365 ENAVRRTVG
-373 EDKIKKL
+373 DKIKKL
-380 RRLCEE
+380 RRLCD
-386 LRMCVLFL
+386 RS

>member
-27 VMSAMPGC
+27 VMGAMPGC

-65 VLDPLIRER
+65 VLDPLLRER
-74 KSKYVMDCDSATA
+74 ESEYVMDCDGETA
-87 YVEIA
+87 YIEMA

-100 TPDERD
+100 APDERD

-142 ALGALQALGLKVYTE
+142 ALGALQALGLQIYTE

-177 SKALEQL
+177 STALEQL
-184 KSLCDITVLYDADIP
+184 KSQCDITVLYDADIP

-212 QKGVKAEDLNGLER
+212 QKGVKAEDLDGLER
-226 GMENVREVVER
+226 GMKNVREVVER
-237 KTGVKAESVK
+237 KTGIKTASEK

-257 GLAALA
+257 GLAAMA

-287 SIVLTGEGKA
+287 AIVLTGEGKA
-297 DIQTLQ
+297 DSQTLQ

-313 ARKRGVPVWLFA
+313 AWKRGVPVWLFA
-325 GKVEDREALLNA
+325 GKVEDSEALLNS
-337 GFERVVD
+337 GFEKVID
-344 INAAQ
+344 INADQ
-349 DTAQDPMDN
+349 DTAQDPMN
-358 TVARRRL
+358 NATARQRL
-365 ENAVRCTA
+365 ENAVRRTV

-380 RRLCEE
+380 RRLCD
-386 LRMCVLFL
+386 RS

>member
-106 AMRTSSYGLGMAMAK
+106 AMRTSSYGLGIAMAK

-380 RRLCEE
+380 RRLCD
-386 LRMCVLFL
+386 RS

>member
-1 MKVICA
+1 
-7 FDSFKGCMTS
+7 MTS

-27 VMSAMPGC
+27 IISAMPGC
-35 MVSVMPMAD
+35 AVSVMPMAD

-50 DAIRSMTGGREVPIR
+50 DAIRSMTGGREVAIR
-65 VLDPLIRER
+65 VLDPLLRER
-74 KSKYVMDCDSATA
+74 ESEYVMDCDSESA
-87 YVEIA
+87 YVEMA

-100 TPDERD
+100 APDERD

-121 AIEAGAKHITICLGG
+121 VIEAGAKHITICLGG

-142 ALGALQALGLKVYTE
+142 ALGALQALGLQIYTE

-177 SKALEQL
+177 STALEQL
-184 KSLCDITVLYDADIP
+184 KSQCDITVLYDADIQ

-212 QKGVKAEDLNGLER
+212 QKGVKAEDLDGLER
-226 GMENVREVVER
+226 GMKNVREVVER
-237 KTGVKAESVK
+237 KTGIKTASVK

-272 YMLSLSDFDARLAET
+272 NMLSLSDFNAMLDGTA
-287 SIVLTGEGKA
+287 IVLTGEGKA
-297 DIQTLQ
+297 DSQTLQ

-325 GKVEDREALLNA
+325 GKVEDRAALLNS
-337 GFERVVD
+337 GFEKVVD
-344 INAAQ
+344 INAGQ
-349 DTAQDPMDN
+349 DTAQDSLN
-358 TVARRRL
+358 NAIAGQRL
-365 ENAVRCTA
+365 ENAVRRMA

-380 RRLCEE
+380 RRQCD
-386 LRMCVLFL
+386 RS

>member
-1 MKVICA
+1 
-7 FDSFKGCMTS
+7 MTS

-27 VMSAMPGC
+27 VMGAMPGC

-50 DAIRSMTGGREVPIR
+50 DAIRSMTGGCEVPIR
-65 VLDPLIRER
+65 VLDPLLRER
-74 KSKYVMDCDSATA
+74 ESEYVMDCDGETA
-87 YVEIA
+87 YIEMA

-142 ALGALQALGLKVYTE
+142 ALGALQALGLQIYTE

-177 SKALEQL
+177 STALEQL
-184 KSLCDITVLYDADIP
+184 KSQCEITVLYDADIP

-212 QKGVKAEDLNGLER
+212 QKGVKAMDLDGLER
-226 GMENVREVVER
+226 GMKNVLEVIER
-237 KTGVKAESVK
+237 KTSVKAASVK

-257 GLAALA
+257 GLAAMA
-263 GAKMESGID
+263 GAKMESGIE
-272 YMLSLSDFDARLAET
+272 YMLSLSDFDAILDEIA
-287 SIVLTGEGKA
+287 IVLTGEGKA
-297 DIQTLQ
+297 DSQTLQ

-313 ARKRGVPVWLFA
+313 ARNQSVPVWLFS
-325 GKVEDREALLNA
+325 GKVENKDALLKA
-337 GFERVVD
+337 GFGKVID
-344 INAAQ
+344 INAGQ

-365 ENAVRCTA
+365 ENAVRRTV

-380 RRLCEE
+380 RRLCD
-386 LRMCVLFL
+386 RS

>member
-1 MKVICA
+1 
-7 FDSFKGCMTS
+7 MTS

-27 VMSAMPGC
+27 VMGAMPGC

-65 VLDPLIRER
+65 VLDPLLRER
-74 KSKYVMDCDSATA
+74 ESEYVMDCDSESA
-87 YVEIA
+87 YVEMA

-100 TPDERD
+100 APDERD

-142 ALGALQALGLKVYTE
+142 ALGALQALGLQIYTE

-177 SKALEQL
+177 STVLEQL
-184 KSLCDITVLYDADIP
+184 KSQCDITVLYDADIP

-212 QKGVKAEDLNGLER
+212 QKGVKAEDLDGLER
-226 GMENVREVVER
+226 GMKNVLEVIER
-237 KTGVKAESVK
+237 KTSVKAASVK

-272 YMLSLSDFDARLAET
+272 NMLLLSDFNAMLDGTA
-287 SIVLTGEGKA
+287 IVLTGEGKA
-297 DIQTLQ
+297 DSQTLQ

-325 GKVEDREALLNA
+325 GKVEDREALLNS
-337 GFERVVD
+337 GFERVED
-344 INAAQ
+344 INAGQ
-349 DTAQDPMDN
+349 DTEQDSLN
-358 TVARRRL
+358 NAIAKQRL
-365 ENAVRCTA
+365 ENAVRRTA
-373 EDKIKKL
+373 ENKIKKL
-380 RRLCEE
+380 RRQCD
-386 LRMCVLFL
+386 RS